1 MYMYGEFLAK
11 MFPFGLYVLLYIMVV
26 RISVDF
32 ITKKMFLIEA
42 VFMLICCCAL
52 LEVHFKYVKS
62 LHSGHVG
69 PSGRR
74 LTPVSVA

>member
-32 ITKKMFLIEA
+32 IKKKMFLIAKGETKPEQ
-42 VFMLICCCAL
+42 VTCHTGLIAKQVL
-52 LEVHFKYVKS
+52 SPPRTIYIPQV
-62 LHSGHVG
+62 
-69 PSGRR
+69 
-74 LTPVSVA
+74 